1 MLKNYFKI
9 AFRNLQKHKVFSI
22 VNIVGLAVG
31 LSVFWMMALYISD
44 EMSYDRSFENAERIF
59 RVVQSGS
66 SATGSFKL
74 AITAVPLA
82 PALKHDYS
90 EIADAARIDQEGG
103 GIIDFQDKKIKAD
116 DILLSDSSL
125 INMFRYPFLSGNPM
139 KALAKPNSIV
149 LTRGLALRLFGEVEN
164 ALNKVI
170 SFENENNPVY
180 RVTGVIE
187 DIPANS
193 HLHFSALRSLP
204 SGYSDSWE
212 NAHVYTYIMLKPGVD
227 PKKLEAKFPGF
238 YASHFPVQLARLS
251 QYRMDLQPVTSIHL
265 HSAMDY
271 EIGHNGDIRY
281 IYLFSIVALLILVI
295 ALINYINLAT
305 ARSSIRV
312 KEVGIRKVIGSG
324 RKHLILLFLSE
335 SVLFT
340 LIAAVVAVFLSGIFL
355 PLFNRLSGKTLGLW
369 QFGRGTTLSVLVLFS
384 LFTGLTGGIYPAL
397 FLSRF
402 RPIPA
407 LKGQQG
413 NLHSNVIFRKVLVSF
428 QFVMTITLIAG
439 CCIIYQQLHFLLNKD
454 LGFNKDQVLTF
465 HIHNPA
471 VRNQVEALKAKL
483 QQSPLIESAAA
494 ASIPIGNNYIES
506 GSYYFEEQNG
516 EIASSSRQAQ
526 NLMIDASYLNTL
538 QIKLITG
545 RNFSDSRPTDKTG
558 AILINETLVKELGW
572 TDPIGKQVQYKSDG
586 QGHTSNFFV
595 IGVVKDF
602 SIYSLQYKIA
612 PLLLQMPPTLND
624 EDNLYV
630 RVSKN
635 NISGAIAYIK
645 EIYHQFD
652 PDASFEYHFLDEN
665 FAVHYESEK
674 TQGSLI
680 LVFTV
685 LAIFIACLGLFGLVT
700 FTAEQRTREIGVRK
714 VLGASVTSIVRLLSG
729 DLIVLVCL
737 AIFVATPIA
746 WYCMHVWLENFAYHV
761 SVSAWVF
768 LFSGTLAVLIAL
780 ITVSF
785 QAIRAAGVNPIKS
798 LRSE

>member
-1 MLKNYFKI
+1 MLRNYFKI

-22 VNIVGLAVG
+22 VNIAGLAIG
-31 LSVFWMMALYISD
+31 LSVFWVMALYISD
-44 EMSYDRSFENAERIF
+44 EMSYDRSYENADRIF
-59 RVVQSGS
+59 RVVQAGS

-82 PALKHDYS
+82 PALQHDYP
-90 EIADAARIDQEGG
+90 EIAEVARIDQEGG
-103 GIIDFQDKKIKAD
+103 GIIDFQDKKIKVD
-116 DILLSDSSL
+116 DILLSDNSL
-125 INMFRYPFLSGNPM
+125 ITMFRYPFLSGNPDG
-139 KALAKPNSIV
+139 ALAKPNSIV
-149 LTRGLALRLFGEVEN
+149 LTKSLTLRLFGSVEN
-164 ALNKVI
+164 AVNKVV
-170 SFENENNPVY
+170 SFENESNPAY
-180 RVTGVIE
+180 QVTGVIA

-193 HLHFSALRSLP
+193 HLRFSALRSLP
-204 SGYSDSWE
+204 AGYTDGWE
-212 NAHVYTYIMLKPGVD
+212 NAHVYTYIMLKRGAD
-227 PKKLEAKFPGF
+227 PKKLEARFPTF
-238 YASHFPVQLARLS
+238 YTRHFPAQLARLS
-251 QYRMDLQPVTSIHL
+251 QYKMELQPVTSIHL

-271 EIGHNGDIRY
+271 EIDRNGDIRY
-281 IYLFSIVALLILVI
+281 VYLFSIVALLILVI

-340 LIAAVVAVFLSGIFL
+340 LMAAVIAVFLTGIFL
-355 PLFNRLSGKTLGLW
+355 PLFNQLSGKTLGLW
-369 QFGRGTTLSVLVLFS
+369 QFGRETTLSVLVLFS

-397 FLSRF
+397 FLSHF
-402 RPIPA
+402 RTIPA

-413 NLHSNVIFRKVLVSF
+413 NLHSNIIFRKVLVSF

-465 HIHNPA
+465 HIHKHE
-471 VRNQVEALKAKL
+471 VRNQVEALKARL
-483 QQSPLIESAAA
+483 QQNPLIESAAA

-506 GSYYFEEQNG
+506 GSYYFEENG

-545 RNFSDSRPTDKTG
+545 RGFSNSMPTDKTG
-558 AILINETLVKELGW
+558 AVLVNETLVKELGW
-572 TDPIGKQVQYKSDG
+572 KDPVGKRVQYRNDE
-586 QGHTSNFFV
+586 QGKTGEFTV

-612 PLLLQMPPTLND
+612 PLLLQMPPTMND

-630 RVSKN
+630 RVRKN
-635 NISGAIAYIK
+635 NIPGALAYIRNT
-645 EIYHQFD
+645 YHQFD
-652 PDASFEYHFLDEN
+652 PDAAFEYHFLDEN
-665 FAVHYESEK
+665 FAIHYESEK
-674 TQGSLI
+674 TQGSII
-680 LVFTV
+680 LVFTI

-700 FTAEQRTREIGVRK
+700 FTAEQRTKEIGVRK
-714 VLGASVTSIVRLLSG
+714 VLGASVTQIVRLLSG
-729 DLIVLVCL
+729 DLILLVCL
-737 AIFVATPIA
+737 AILIATPIA
-746 WYCMHVWLENFAYHV
+746 WYCMHVWLENFPYRISI
-761 SVSAWVF
+761 SVWIFA
-768 LFSGTLAVLIAL
+768 FSGILALLIAL

-785 QAIRAAGVNPIKS
+785 QAIRAAGANPIRS

>member
-22 VNIVGLAVG
+22 VNIAGLSVG

-44 EMSYDRSFENAERIF
+44 EISYDRSFENAGRIF

-82 PALKHDYS
+82 PALIHDYS

-125 INMFRYPFLSGNPM
+125 INMFRYPFLSGNPRR
-139 KALAKPNSIV
+139 ALAKPNSIV
-149 LTRGLALRLFGEVEN
+149 LTKSLALRLFGEVEN

-170 SFENENNPVY
+170 TFENETNPIY
-180 RVTGVIE
+180 QVTGVME

-204 SGYSDSWE
+204 ADYSDSWE

-227 PKKLEAKFPGF
+227 PKKLESKFPAF
-238 YASHFPVQLARLS
+238 YARHFPVQFARLS

-271 EIGHNGDIRY
+271 EIGRNGDIRY
-281 IYLFSIVALLILVI
+281 VYLFSIVALLILVI

-305 ARSSIRV
+305 ARSSIRI
-312 KEVGIRKVIGSG
+312 KEVGIRKVIGSD

-335 SVLFT
+335 SALFT
-340 LIAAVVAVFLSGIFL
+340 LIAAVIAVFLSGIFL
-355 PLFNRLSGKTLGLW
+355 PWFNQLSGKTLGLW

-413 NLHSNVIFRKVLVSF
+413 NLHSNIIFRKVLVSF

-439 CCIIYQQLHFLLNKD
+439 CCIIYQQLHFLHNKD

-465 HIHNPA
+465 HIHNHA

-494 ASIPIGNNYIES
+494 ASVPIGNNYIES
-506 GSYYFEEQNG
+506 GSYYFEEHG

-545 RNFSDSRPTDKTG
+545 RNFSNSMPTDKTG
-558 AILINETLVKELGW
+558 AVLVNETLVKELGW
-572 TDPIGKQVQYKSDG
+572 TDPIGKQVQYKNDEQG
-586 QGHTSNFFV
+586 QTTNFTV
-595 IGVVKDF
+595 IGVVRDF

-630 RVSKN
+630 RVSKK
-635 NISGAIAYIK
+635 NISGALAYIK
-645 EIYHQFD
+645 ETYRQFD
-652 PDASFEYHFLDEN
+652 PNAAFEYHFLDEN

-680 LVFTV
+680 LVFTI

-700 FTAEQRTREIGVRK
+700 FTAEQRTKEIGVRK

-746 WYCMHVWLENFAYHV
+746 WYCMHIWLENFAYHV
-761 SVSAWVF
+761 SVSAWIFVF
-768 LFSGTLAVLIAL
+768 AGTLAVLIAL

-785 QAIRAAGVNPIKS
+785 QAIRAASVNPIS
-798 LRSE
+798 SIRSE